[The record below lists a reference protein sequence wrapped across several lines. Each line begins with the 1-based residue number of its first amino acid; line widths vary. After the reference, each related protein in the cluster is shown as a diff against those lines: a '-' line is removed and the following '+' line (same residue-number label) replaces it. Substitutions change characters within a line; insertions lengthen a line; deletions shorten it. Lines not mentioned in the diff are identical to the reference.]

1 VVGHIALPHYE
12 YLAILPLYDGCHA
25 ENNIG
30 SVSFNALRL
39 QTYSFNSNYEAPLSL
54 VKAVKNPKTSGWLL
68 FGYDVPEK
76 PSRIRV
82 RIWRQLKGL
91 GALYPQMSF
100 CILPDSMAIR
110 SRLRDLASTME
121 GYGPRIILEAKTT
134 NKPYLDTLLTLF
146 KEDVEKE
153 YQELAEECDEFLE
166 EIKKNLRTGNVTQTE
181 VSELE
186 AALEGLERWLTRIKR
201 RDFIGSTTERKIH
214 KLLNRC
220 HRDLLTF
227 SAKAQPKQ
235 MSEMPKSHKH

>member
-1 VVGHIALPHYE
+1 
-12 YLAILPLYDGCHA
+12 
-25 ENNIG
+25 
-30 SVSFNALRL
+30 
-39 QTYSFNSNYEAPLSL
+39 

-68 FGYDVPEK
+68 FGYDVPEE

-110 SRLRDLASTME
+110 SRLRDLASTMK
-121 GYGPRIILEAKTT
+121 GYGPKIILEAKTT
-134 NKPYLDTLLTLF
+134 NRSYLDTLLMLF

-153 YQELAEECDEFLE
+153 YHELAEECDEFLE

-186 AALEGLERWLTRIKR
+186 EALEGLERWLTRIKR
-201 RDFIGSTTERKIH
+201 RDFIGSTAEGKIH
-214 KLLNRC
+214 RLLNRC
-220 HRDLLTF
+220 RSALLSF
-227 SAKAQPKQ
+227 SEKAQPKR
-235 MSEMPKSHKH
+235 MSDMPKGHRH

>member
-1 VVGHIALPHYE
+1 MK
-12 YLAILPLYDGCHA
+12 
-25 ENNIG
+25 
-30 SVSFNALRL
+30 
-39 QTYSFNSNYEAPLSL
+39 NS
-54 VKAVKNPKTSGWLL
+54 KTSGWLL
-68 FGYDVPEK
+68 FGYDVPEE

-100 CILPDSMAIR
+100 CILPNSAAIR

-121 GYGPRIILEAKTT
+121 DYGPKIILEAKTT

-166 EIKKNLRTGNVTQTE
+166 EIKKNLSTGNVTQTE

-186 AALEGLERWLTRIKR
+186 AALEGLERWSTRIKSK
-201 RDFIGSTTERKIH
+201 DFIGLTTERQIH

-220 HRDLLTF
+220 RNALLSF
-227 SAKAQPKQ
+227 SEKAQPKR
-235 MSEMPKSHKH
+235 MSEVPKSRR